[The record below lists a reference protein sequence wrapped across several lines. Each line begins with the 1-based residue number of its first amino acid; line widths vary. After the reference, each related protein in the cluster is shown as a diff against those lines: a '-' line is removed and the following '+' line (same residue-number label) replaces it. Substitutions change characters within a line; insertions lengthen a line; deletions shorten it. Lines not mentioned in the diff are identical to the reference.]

1 MKYEIERTPTF
12 KKDFKL
18 DQKQGLDLN
27 KLKEIIILLANGEP
41 LPPKNK
47 DHQLKGNYKG
57 HRECHIEPD
66 WLLIYKIQDDMLIL
80 TLVRTGSHR
89 SCSICKN
96 YSPVNRFT
104 RRR

>member
-1 MKYEIERTPTF
+1 MKYEVERTPTF

-18 DQKQGLDLN
+18 AQKQGLDLN
-27 KLKEIIILLANGEP
+27 KLKEIITLLANGEP

-80 TLVRTGSHR
+80 TLVRTGSH
-89 SCSICKN
+89 SKLFN
-96 YSPVNRFT
+96 L
-104 RRR
+104 

>member
-18 DQKQGLDLN
+18 AQKQGLDLN
-27 KLKEIIILLANGEP
+27 KLKEIITLLANGEL

-47 DHQLKGNYKG
+47 NHQLKGNYKG

-80 TLVRTGSHR
+80 TLVRTGSH
-89 SCSICKN
+89 SKLFN
-96 YSPVNRFT
+96 L
-104 RRR
+104 

>member
-18 DQKQGLDLN
+18 AQKQGLDLN
-27 KLKEIIILLANGEP
+27 KLKEIITLLANGEP

-57 HRECHIEPD
+57 HRECHIEPE

-80 TLVRTGSHR
+80 TLVRTGSH
-89 SCSICKN
+89 SKLFN
-96 YSPVNRFT
+96 L
-104 RRR
+104 

>member
-18 DQKQGLDLN
+18 AQKQGLDLN

-80 TLVRTGSHR
+80 TLVRTGSN
-89 SCSICKN
+89 SKLFN
-96 YSPVNRFT
+96 L
-104 RRR
+104 

>member
-18 DQKQGLDLN
+18 AQKQGLDLN
-27 KLKEIIILLANGEP
+27 KLKEIITLLANGEP

-80 TLVRTGSHR
+80 TLVRTGSH
-89 SCSICKN
+89 SKPFN
-96 YSPVNRFT
+96 L
-104 RRR
+104 

>member
-1 MKYEIERTPTF
+1 MKSEIERTPTF

-18 DQKQGLDLN
+18 AQKQGLDLN
-27 KLKEIIILLANGEP
+27 KLKEIITLLANGEL

-80 TLVRTGSHR
+80 TLVRTGSH
-89 SCSICKN
+89 SKLFN
-96 YSPVNRFT
+96 L
-104 RRR
+104 

>member
-47 DHQLKGNYKG
+47 DHQLKGNYKV

-80 TLVRTGSHR
+80 TLVRTGSH
-89 SCSICKN
+89 SKLFN
-96 YSPVNRFT
+96 L
-104 RRR
+104 

>member
-27 KLKEIIILLANGEP
+27 KLKEIITLLANGEL

-80 TLVRTGSHR
+80 TLVRTGSH
-89 SCSICKN
+89 SKLFN
-96 YSPVNRFT
+96 L
-104 RRR
+104 

>member
-1 MKYEIERTPTF
+1 MKYEIERRPTF

-18 DQKQGLDLN
+18 AQKQGLDLN
-27 KLKEIIILLANGEP
+27 KLKEIITLLANGEP

-80 TLVRTGSHR
+80 TLVRTGSH
-89 SCSICKN
+89 SKLFN
-96 YSPVNRFT
+96 L
-104 RRR
+104 